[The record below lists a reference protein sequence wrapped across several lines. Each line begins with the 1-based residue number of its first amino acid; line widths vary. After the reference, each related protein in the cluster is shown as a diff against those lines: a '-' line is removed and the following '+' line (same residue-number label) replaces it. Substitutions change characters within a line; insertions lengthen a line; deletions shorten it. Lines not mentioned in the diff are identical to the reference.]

1 MQEKQKVT
9 LYLAPELHRKLKI
22 RAAIDTESMSA
33 MVERAVSF
41 YLKHPE
47 KIEEIEGT
55 AQNTYQVHI
64 CPECKT
70 PAIVRDG
77 NLVSLK
83 NQPGTVDE
91 ELPLKVQVS
100 SHADK
105 TGEEELIP
113 VPC

>member
-9 LYLAPELHRKLKI
+9 LYLAPELHRQLKI

-47 KIEEIEGT
+47 KVEETAKI
-55 AQNTYQVHI
+55 AQNTYQVHF
-64 CPECKT
+64 CPECQT

-91 ELPLKVQVS
+91 ELPLTVQVS
-100 SHADK
+100 PHADK
-105 TGEEELIP
+105 TGEEKL